1 MFLSV
6 CMMCTVYCIAGGTA
20 AAAAAAAEEVLSSQ
34 KKAVELHSA
43 SEVKYNRS
51 AHSFTSSTQ
60 SSNSQQNEV
69 SSSTG
74 EGYDE
79 IG

>member
-20 AAAAAAAEEVLSSQ
+20 AAATAAEEVLSSQ

-43 SEVKYNRS
+43 SEVKYNCS